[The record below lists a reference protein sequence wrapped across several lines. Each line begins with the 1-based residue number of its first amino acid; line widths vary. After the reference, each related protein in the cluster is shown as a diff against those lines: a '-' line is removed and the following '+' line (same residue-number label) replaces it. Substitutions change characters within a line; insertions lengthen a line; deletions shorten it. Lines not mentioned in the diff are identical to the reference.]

1 MNNPPSKRL
10 LSLDILRGIT
20 IAGMIMVNN
29 PGSWGHIYAPLEHA
43 EWIGLTP
50 TDLVFPFFM
59 FIMGISTYMSLRK
72 FDFKLSGPV
81 AWKIIRRT
89 IVIFAI
95 GLAIAWFGLTMRN
108 YHQLG
113 EESLPWLERLGRS
126 MWNFDH
132 LRILGVMPRLA
143 ICYGVAAFVSLLVK
157 HKYIPHI
164 VIVTLLA

>member
-1 MNNPPSKRL
+1 MNNPPNKRL

-29 PGSWGHIYAPLEHA
+29 PGSWGHIYAPLGHA

-72 FDFKLSGPV
+72 FDFRLSGAV

-95 GLAIAWFGLTMRN
+95 GLAIAWFGLTMRT

-113 EESLPWLERLGRS
+113 GRVSILFRTIGPLYVEFRPYPYIGSYAPFSDLLRSIRIYRL
-126 MWNFDH
+126 D
-132 LRILGVMPRLA
+132 
-143 ICYGVAAFVSLLVK
+143 CQ
-157 HKYIPHI
+157 
-164 VIVTLLA
+164 T

>member
-1 MNNPPSKRL
+1 MNNPPNKRL

-29 PGSWGHIYAPLEHA
+29 PGSWGYIYAPLGHA

-72 FDFKLSGPV
+72 FDFRLSGAV

-95 GLAIAWFGLTMRN
+95 GLAIAWFGLTMR
-108 YHQLG
+108 QELISTEG
-113 EESLPWLERLGRS
+113 FGTS
-126 MWNFDH
+126 MSARH
-132 LRILGVMPRLA
+132 ILGLEKVPRVGLFA
-143 ICYGVAAFVSLLVK
+143 
-157 HKYIPHI
+157 H
-164 VIVTLLA
+164 